1 MQDNLL
7 LHQLFFLSLPWFD
20 SASPKKVEKIPA
32 LEIYHNTINDIIVF
46 NGNRNKKGSLFL
58 IAKGGEPRQAHQH
71 LDGGTFIVESNGV
84 CWTEDLGADDYA
96 YRIWDRTS

>member
-1 MQDNLL
+1 M
-7 LHQLFFLSLPWFD
+7 LHL
-20 SASPKKVEKIPA
+20 KKWRKIPA

-71 LDGGTFIVESNGV
+71 LDGGTFMLKAMGFVGQ
-84 CWTEDLGADDYA
+84 
-96 YRIWDRTS
+96 RIWELMIMPYRDFGTDVLTDNVGSISVITIFPIIR

>member
-1 MQDNLL
+1 M
-7 LHQLFFLSLPWFD
+7 
-20 SASPKKVEKIPA
+20 EKIPA

-71 LDGGTFIVESNGV
+71 LMEVHSLLKAMGFVGQ
-84 CWTEDLGADDYA
+84 
-96 YRIWDRTS
+96 RIWELMIMPYRDFGTDVLTDNVGSISVITIFPIIR